1 MIRKLMR
8 LGVTLALYFCVA
20 SFLSLVIFFGY
31 CCMAWEVDRG
41 KLIQALAVLQDVDL
55 FAMKKKVEAQQTKM
69 LVEQPSYEQVVQAR
83 AAKGHHLQLR
93 MTALKSDMDQVETN
107 RRTLTEERQ
116 KYDQLRAAFNTE
128 LADIQEAAASEGME
142 DNIAKLMALK
152 STQAKQLLVDMLE
165 KDEMDAV
172 VALVKGMPT
181 TNSAKIIKEFKT
193 DKEMDDIGEVLRQ
206 IRQGAPV
213 AVPAI
218 DTQQELQDLGI
229 SQN

>member
-8 LGVTLALYFCVA
+8 LGVTLALYFCIA
-20 SFLSLVIFFGY
+20 TFLAQVIFFGY
-31 CCMAWEVDRG
+31 CSMTWKVDRG
-41 KLIQALAVLQDVDL
+41 KVVQALAVLQDIDL
-55 FAMKKKVEAQQTKM
+55 FAMKKKVEARQTKM
-69 LVEQPSYEQVVQAR
+69 LQEQPSYEQVVQAR

-93 MTALKSDMDQVETN
+93 MTALKSDMDQIETN
-107 RRTLTEERQ
+107 RRTLAEERQ
-116 KYDQLRAAFNTE
+116 KYDQLRATFNTE
-128 LADIQEAAASEGME
+128 LADIQESAASEGME

-152 STQAKQLLVDMLE
+152 GPQAKQILLDMME
-165 KDEMDAV
+165 KDEMDDV
-172 VALVKGMPT
+172 VALLMGMPT
-181 TNSAKIIKEFKT
+181 TNSTKIIKEFKT
-193 DKEMDDIGEVLRQ
+193 DKEMDDIGEVLRL